1 MARSAKPRN
10 SRNTRKPVTID
21 LDAEAVVD
29 ESASE
34 ATTDAAEAV
43 SEATEEILETNSEE
57 NPSDEG
63 NEQTVASGATSN
75 ARLANLS
82 GGVVGGLLA
91 LVGGAFLQWV
101 GVLPSFAPQ
110 PAAVEQVDLTPVQSD
125 IESLRTE
132 IAALQE
138 ASGASISAETQLAID
153 TAVGTSQEAATK
165 AATLEET
172 LQALGATVAD
182 METNISVGAAGEGA
196 GLEALANR
204 IADLETIT
212 PQVTGEAPNIDA
224 LQAEVASVESGLSA
238 LQTELSA
245 QMAGLAEQIA
255 STEDK
260 LAGGSTSANVA
271 GAIAS
276 AGLKS
281 AIDRGGSFM
290 AELETYASVAG
301 DAETVAELRNYA
313 ASGVA
318 TISQLSDQFPS
329 IHNRIIAVGEGLA
342 EDAGVADRLMASAR
356 SLVQVRTVGDVE
368 GESSDQIAARIE
380 ARLKESDLAAAL
392 SEWESLPDPAKNASA
407 GFADNLRARLSVD
420 ALVAKALSGAMAA
433 SAPTSN

>member
-29 ESASE
+29 ENVNEVGSE
-34 ATTDAAEAV
+34 AAETVA
-43 SEATEEILETNSEE
+43 EATEEKLE
-57 NPSDEG
+57 PSADDISSSGDGEPTVTSGSTG
-63 NEQTVASGATSN
+63 NT
-75 ARLANLS
+75 RFANLS
-82 GGVVGGLLA
+82 GGLVGGLLA

-110 PAAVEQVDLTPVQSD
+110 PAPVEQVDLTPVQSD
-125 IESLRTE
+125 IENLRAE
-132 IAALQE
+132 IASLQE
-138 ASGASISAETQLAID
+138 NSVASISAETQMAID
-153 TAVGTSQEAATK
+153 AAVGTSQETAIK
-165 AATLEET
+165 AASMEET
-172 LQALGATVAD
+172 LQALGATVSE
-182 METNISVGAAGEGA
+182 METSISVGAAGEGA

-204 IADLETIT
+204 IVELETIVS
-212 PQVTGEAPNIDA
+212 QANGDAINIEA
-224 LQAEVASVESGLSA
+224 LQAEIASVEGGLSA

-245 QMAGLAEQIA
+245 QMAGLAEQISSA
-255 STEDK
+255 EDK
-260 LAGGSTSANVA
+260 IAGGTAGANVA

-290 AELETYASVAG
+290 SELETYASVAG

-318 TISQLSDQFPS
+318 TISQLTDQFPS
-329 IHNRIIAVGEGLA
+329 VHNRIIAVGEGLA

-368 GESSDQIAARIE
+368 GESPDQIAARIE

-392 SEWESLPDPAKNASA
+392 SEWESLPDAAKNASA
-407 GFADNLRARLSVD
+407 GFADSLRARLSVD
-420 ALVAKALSGAMAA
+420 ALVAKALTGAMTATAPA
-433 SAPTSN
+433 SN